1 MTAEIDRSI
10 DEIEVE
16 IARTRARLGTTAD
29 ALAAELAPPRLVEEG
44 VDMLNGFLGRSG
56 PIGFGGGFRADP
68 VALALVGLGAAWLL
82 AENLGLLDGVL
93 PERAEETAP
102 PPEPIAALPADRR
115 ENADDNGGGWF
126 HQAASAT
133 QGALRSVYDRG
144 GAVIGQASELVTHPA
159 DSSGRV
165 LQAGGR
171 MVETVEGSPLLLG
184 LLGIAV
190 GAAVAMLLPTSRRE
204 REVAAQA
211 RDDLWEKAEELSH
224 RAADTVREMAEG
236 ATHASTDRWRQ
247 GI

>member
-10 DEIEVE
+10 SEIEVE
-16 IARTRARLGTTAD
+16 IARTRARLGTIAD
-29 ALAAELAPPRLVEEG
+29 SLAAELAPPRLVEEG

-93 PERAEETAP
+93 PERAEETTP
-102 PPEPIAALPADRR
+102 PAEPIAARPADRR
-115 ENADDNGGGWF
+115 EEATGSAGGGWF
-126 HQAASAT
+126 HQAASST

-144 GAVIGQASELVTHPA
+144 GAVIGQASELVAHPG
-159 DSSGRV
+159 DLGERV

-171 MVETVEGSPLLLG
+171 MVESVERSPLLLG
-184 LLGIAV
+184 LLGIAA
-190 GAAVAMLLPTSRRE
+190 GAAVAMLLPTTRRE

-211 RDDLWEKAEELSH
+211 RDDLWDKAEALGH
-224 RAADTVREMAEG
+224 RAADTVREMAES
-236 ATHASTDRWRQ
+236 ATHASTNR
-247 GI
+247 